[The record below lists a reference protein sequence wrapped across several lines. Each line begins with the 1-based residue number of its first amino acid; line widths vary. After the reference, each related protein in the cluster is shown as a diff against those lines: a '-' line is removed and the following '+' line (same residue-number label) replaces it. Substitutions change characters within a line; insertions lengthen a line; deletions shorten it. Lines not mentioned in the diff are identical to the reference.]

1 MELIELECLPLF
13 SPTTTRFIELAGEI
27 NTYMPY
33 YVIQKTLE
41 ALNKNRKSIKGAK
54 VLILGLAY
62 KKNVD
67 EPRESPS
74 LKLIELLQ
82 EMGAEVDYHDPY
94 IPRPPKMRKYKLEK
108 SSVPLTAE
116 SLKKYDCVVI
126 ATDHADYAPEL
137 ILENSRIIVDTR
149 NLMKNLPTN
158 SDRVTK
164 A

>member
-1 MELIELECLPLF
+1 
-13 SPTTTRFIELAGEI
+13 
-27 NTYMPY
+27 
-33 YVIQKTLE
+33 
-41 ALNKNRKSIKGAK
+41 
-54 VLILGLAY
+54 
-62 KKNVD
+62 
-67 EPRESPS
+67 
-74 LKLIELLQ
+74 
-82 EMGAEVDYHDPY
+82 MGAEVDYHDPY

>member
-41 ALNKNRKSIKGAK
+41 ALNKNSKSIKGAK

-67 EPRESPS
+67 DPRESPF
-74 LKLIELLQ
+74 LKF
-82 EMGAEVDYHDPY
+82 
-94 IPRPPKMRKYKLEK
+94 
-108 SSVPLTAE
+108 
-116 SLKKYDCVVI
+116 CC
-126 ATDHADYAPEL
+126 
-137 ILENSRIIVDTR
+137 
-149 NLMKNLPTN
+149 
-158 SDRVTK
+158 
-164 A
+164 